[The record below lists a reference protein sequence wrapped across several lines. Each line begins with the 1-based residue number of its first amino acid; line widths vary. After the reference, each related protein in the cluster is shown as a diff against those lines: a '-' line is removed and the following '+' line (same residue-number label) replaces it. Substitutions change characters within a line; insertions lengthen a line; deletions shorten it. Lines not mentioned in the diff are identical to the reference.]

1 MFVLLIDMFAWVCK
15 ISCKGAYAIR

>member
-15 ISCKGAYAIR
+15 ISYKGAYAIR